1 MAKKVK
7 SGAKSTGSNAA
18 QGMKCDVR
26 FGSFPQGGSV
36 RGVCSVTFND
46 QIAVKGV
53 KVIEGSKGLFVAM
66 PSYKSGDEYKDLVYP
81 VTKEGRQMLN
91 ESVLAAYEA
100 QRQAAEQDAGTEAM
114 QEAPEGVPMS
124 SIR

>member
-1 MAKKVK
+1 MAKEVK
-7 SGAKSTGSNAA
+7 SGAKSTGGNAA

-26 FGSFPQGGSV
+26 FGSFPQEGSV

-66 PSYKSGDEYKDLVYP
+66 PSYKSGDEYKDLAYP

>member
-1 MAKKVK
+1 M
-7 SGAKSTGSNAA
+7 
-18 QGMKCDVR
+18 
-26 FGSFPQGGSV
+26 
-36 RGVCSVTFND
+36 
-46 QIAVKGV
+46 
-53 KVIEGSKGLFVAM
+53 IEGSKGLFVAM

-124 SIR
+124 SIQ

>member
-1 MAKKVK
+1 MAKEVK

-26 FGSFPQGGSV
+26 FSSFPQEGSV
-36 RGVCSVTFND
+36 KGVCSVTFND

-91 ESVLAAYEA
+91 ESVLVAYEA

-124 SIR
+124 SIQ

>member
-1 MAKKVK
+1 MAKEVK
-7 SGAKSTGSNAA
+7 GGAKSTGSNAA

-26 FGSFPQGGSV
+26 FGSFPQAGSV
-36 RGVCSVTFND
+36 KGVCSVTFND

-124 SIR
+124 SIQ

>member
-1 MAKKVK
+1 MAKEVK

-26 FGSFPQGGSV
+26 FSSFPQEGSV
-36 RGVCSVTFND
+36 KGVCSVTFND

-124 SIR
+124 SIQ

>member
-1 MAKKVK
+1 MAKEVK

-26 FGSFPQGGSV
+26 FSSFPQEGSV
-36 RGVCSVTFND
+36 KGVCSVTFND